1 MSKPPCDVLNLFND
15 KTLVKACAP
24 MVRYT
29 KLQFRNLVKRYG
41 CDLTF
46 TPMIMADSFCI
57 SPKARLNEFT
67 TNLEDTALITQFA
80 ANTVHDFVGASYL
93 VAPYCDGVD
102 LNCGCPQRWARELQ
116 LGCEML
122 NNPQKIFELVRE
134 CRNRITKPF
143 TISVKTRILGDLSD
157 SVSLCRGLEKSG
169 VSFITIHARTP
180 TNNVGPINEGFLKCI
195 NDSVQIPV
203 IGNGGLGSLDECV
216 ELQER
221 TGVKGVM
228 VANAILTNPELFTGQ
243 TVTSLECV
251 QNWVDLCYN
260 STLTLDGY
268 QKASVNLVRR
278 IPERPYNL
286 TFQFFHHHLVFMLE
300 KVLVKK
306 QRKIFNNLKTFSSV
320 LDFLE
325 QSLGITPQ
333 LFTEEHFLQ
342 TLNLDLSFQDR
353 QNIFEELKPCK
364 GDIELS
370 DYNLE
375 QSDGNYFRQKLYE
388 EGGECDWSSIFYENG

>member
-1 MSKPPCDVLNLFND
+1 MSKPPCDVMNLFNE

-29 KLQFRNLVKRYG
+29 KLQFRNLVKHYN

-46 TPMIMADSFCI
+46 TPMIMADSFRI

-67 TNLEDTALITQFA
+67 TNLEDTAVITQFA

-102 LNCGCPQRWARELQ
+102 LNCGCPQRWARELH
-116 LGCEML
+116 LGCDML

-157 SVSLCRGLEKSG
+157 SVSLCQGLEKSG

-195 NDSVQIPV
+195 SDSVQIPV
-203 IGNGGLGSLDECV
+203 IGNGGLSSLDECV
-216 ELQER
+216 ELQEK

-260 STLTLDGY
+260 STLTLDDY
-268 QKASVNLVRR
+268 QKASKLNLVRT

-300 KVLVKK
+300 KVLAKR
-306 QRKIFNNLKTFSSV
+306 QRRVFNNLKTFSSV

-325 QSLGITPQ
+325 QTFGITPQ
-333 LFTEEHFLQ
+333 LFKEEHFFQ
-342 TLNLDLSFQDR
+342 TLNLDLSFQDCPD
-353 QNIFEELKPCK
+353 IFNALKPA
-364 GDIELS
+364 GDVK
-370 DYNLE
+370 YNLE
-375 QSDGNYFRQKLYE
+375 QSEGHYFRQKLHE
-388 EGGECDWSSIFYENG
+388 EDGECDWSSIFYENG